1 VLHIRALK
9 EYLNF
14 CNKMYKCTR
23 RKYVLTHIINYQ
35 HVVIS
40 FAVCYVNCTFSTLFL
55 EPETKKCKKENKF
68 MF

>member
-1 VLHIRALK
+1 
-9 EYLNF
+9 
-14 CNKMYKCTR
+14 MYKCTR

-55 EPETKKCKKENKF
+55 EPETKKCKKKKTNLCF
-68 MF
+68 DFLYDFV